1 MVSSVLAQAILN
13 QQVPDIVGSFQRGQ
27 ETGRN
32 NAIRTLAGQA
42 ASGDEDAFAELTRL
56 DPETALQLGAHL
68 QAGNAKDLENT
79 LRDARIGQKF
89 LEGGNLEGFLN
100 FANQREQQLRQ
111 AGRNP
116 ADTIRVRD
124 LAMQDP
130 QAAYEELTQL
140 TGAMDQG
147 GGAQQLTP
155 RQQEFAQ
162 LQELQ
167 SQVDALPDGPEKL
180 AAQRQVD
187 QFALGTG
194 FSSKRD
200 TADEIREKAMAR
212 VRGTESEGRQQEF
225 IDRGLVAADST
236 ANVRRAL
243 ELIKRVDT
251 GGVAAANLGAKR
263 FFGVEGADEGEL
275 SNRLGVAVLS
285 QLKDTFGA
293 AFTAQEGERLEKL
306 SAGFGKSAAA
316 NKRILE
322 QALKLSER
330 AANRGSKAAR
340 ARGDED
346 SAIEIED
353 ALKFTINDES
363 PAQGVSPSS
372 EIAQQQPRAVLR
384 FDANGEFV
392 Q

>member
-27 ETGRN
+27 ETGRA

-42 ASGDEDAFAELTRL
+42 ASGDEDAFTELTRL

-68 QAGNAKDLENT
+68 QASNAKDLENT

-147 GGAQQLTP
+147 GGAQQLTA
-155 RQQEFAQ
+155 RQHEFAQ

-180 AAQRQVD
+180 SAQRQVD
-187 QFALGTG
+187 QFALGLVLHQG
-194 FSSKRD
+194 
-200 TADEIREKAMAR
+200 AIR
-212 VRGTESEGRQQEF
+212 
-225 IDRGLVAADST
+225 
-236 ANVRRAL
+236 
-243 ELIKRVDT
+243 
-251 GGVAAANLGAKR
+251 
-263 FFGVEGADEGEL
+263 
-275 SNRLGVAVLS
+275 
-285 QLKDTFGA
+285 
-293 AFTAQEGERLEKL
+293 
-306 SAGFGKSAAA
+306 
-316 NKRILE
+316 
-322 QALKLSER
+322 
-330 AANRGSKAAR
+330 
-340 ARGDED
+340 
-346 SAIEIED
+346 
-353 ALKFTINDES
+353 
-363 PAQGVSPSS
+363 
-372 EIAQQQPRAVLR
+372 
-384 FDANGEFV
+384 
-392 Q
+392 

>member
-27 ETGRN
+27 ETGRT

-68 QAGNAKDLENT
+68 QASNAKDLENT

-116 ADTIRVRD
+116 DETIRIRD

-147 GGAQQLTP
+147 GGTQQLTA

-180 AAQRQVD
+180 SAQRQVD

-194 FSSKRD
+194 FASRGDTVEEVKSKAIARASGDAYKAAIKVGQESFQKLPVISS
-200 TADEIREKAMAR
+200 
-212 VRGTESEGRQQEF
+212 SLSN
-225 IDRGLVAADST
+225 IDRAIGALDAG
-236 ANVRRAL
+236 AN
-243 ELIKRVDT
+243 T
-251 GGVAAANLGAKR
+251 GVASEFFPSIKAAS
-263 FFGVEGADEGEL
+263 V
-275 SNRLGVAVLS
+275 RLGQIKNELGLDVVGS
-285 QLKDTFGA
+285 TTFGA
-293 AFTAQEGERLEKL
+293 LSESELKLALDTALPTKL
-306 SAGFGKSAAA
+306 SPPELRQWLLDKKEAMRKLRDGY
-316 NKRILE
+316 E
-322 QALKLSER
+322 TTALKLSRGDSTLADLVEEIRNER
-330 AANRGSKAAR
+330 ASN
-340 ARGDED
+340 EQ
-346 SAIEIED
+346 
-353 ALKFTINDES
+353 
-363 PAQGVSPSS
+363 AQQAPQ
-372 EIAQQQPRAVLR
+372 AQQPRAVLR
-384 FDANGEFV
+384 FDENGELV

>member
-27 ETGRN
+27 ETGRT

-42 ASGDEDAFAELTRL
+42 ASGDEEAFTELTRL
-56 DPETALQLGAHL
+56 APDVAYSLGEQL
-68 QAGNAKDLENT
+68 QATSARDLENT
-79 LRDARIGQKF
+79 IRDARVGYSL
-89 LEGGNLEGFLN
+89 LEGGNVPGFISFMDN
-100 FANQREQQLRQ
+100 RIAGMGPRNKDDSLR
-111 AGRNP
+111 
-116 ADTIRVRD
+116 IRD
-124 LAMQDP
+124 MALQNP
-130 QAAYEELTQL
+130 QAAKEELGQFISAL
-140 TGAMDQG
+140 DQG
-147 GGAQQLTP
+147 GGAQQMTA